1 MAKYL
6 PIDSE
11 QVARAAEE
19 MIAKHGD
26 SALAQ
31 ADEQIRTCE
40 SEGYGHV
47 AQAAE
52 TWNVAE
58 TWKLIREV
66 VRDAQQS
73 ATTTERYNKAL
84 NKGVFLSELFLSA
97 GPIGLSG
104 IHSFRPGSWGVLK

>member
-1 MAKYL
+1 MAKHL

-19 MIAKHGD
+19 MIQKHGD
-26 SALAQ
+26 CALAQ

-47 AQAAE
+47 A
-52 TWNVAE
+52 E

-66 VRDAQQS
+66 VRDTQQS
-73 ATTTERYNKAL
+73 DTATERYQRAL
-84 NKGVFLSELFLSA
+84 NKGVFLSE
-97 GPIGLSG
+97 
-104 IHSFRPGSWGVLK
+104 

>member
-1 MAKYL
+1 MSKYL

-47 AQAAE
+47 AK
-52 TWNVAE
+52 TWM
-58 TWKLIREV
+58 LIREV

-73 ATTTERYNKAL
+73 ATTTERYNRAL
-84 NKGVFLSELFLSA
+84 NKGVFLSE
-97 GPIGLSG
+97 
-104 IHSFRPGSWGVLK
+104 

>member
-1 MAKYL
+1 MPEIKEACGRIPLAKPL

-26 SALAQ
+26 AALAQ
-31 ADEQIRTCE
+31 TDRQIRTCE
-40 SEGYGHV
+40 SEGFEHV
-47 AQAAE
+47 AQ
-52 TWNVAE
+52 

-73 ATTTERYNKAL
+73 NTTAEGYQKAL
-84 NKGVFLSELFLSA
+84 NKGVLLSE
-97 GPIGLSG
+97 
-104 IHSFRPGSWGVLK
+104 